1 MKMTFKAV
9 TVITLTIYTMCAQ
22 GQDTSALEKIKE
34 FYLTPLDI
42 SPISVS
48 MKYKQQLKEMSFFK
62 IGLVN
67 LSVNSTTSYPTT
79 STSFVNRSLSFSAGM
94 EFGLEFRK
102 KISDRFTFFHGP
114 NISFGYQTQ
123 VIKSDNPLLSKS
135 QSKSK
140 SKTYI
145 MGIPYTLGIL
155 FQLNNH
161 FLLSSELNPG
171 FFINYNEYNS
181 GQDPF
186 SNYTN
191 ISTNFN
197 LTNKLGIISLAYR
210 I

>member
-9 TVITLTIYTMCAQ
+9 TVITLSIYTMCAQ
-22 GQDTSALEKIKE
+22 GQDTSASEKIKE

-42 SPISVS
+42 SPFSVS
-48 MKYKQQLKEMSFFK
+48 MKYKQQLREMSFFK
-62 IGLVN
+62 IGIVN
-67 LSVNSTTSYPTT
+67 LSVNTITNYSIT
-79 STSFVNRSLSFSAGM
+79 STSLANHSLLLSAGL
-94 EFGLEFRK
+94 ECGLEFRK
-102 KISDRFTFFHGP
+102 KINDRFTFFHGP
-114 NISFGYQTQ
+114 NVSFAYQTL

-140 SKTYI
+140 LKTYI

-171 FFINYNEYNS
+171 FLINYNEYKS

-186 SNYTN
+186 SSYMN
-191 ISTNFN
+191 ISTDFN
-197 LTNKLGIISLAYR
+197 LSNSFGFISLAYR